1 MAKLTQFIPINMG
14 SLKNENLKK
23 EIQKEELEDMDVN
36 LPPQVDRFLGKLVD
50 QIKGYNL
57 PKKKEQLIVAKIIDA
72 LGMDRQQLMM
82 AISKIKKSGVLKK

>member
-1 MAKLTQFIPINMG
+1 MAKLIQFIPTNMG
-14 SLKNENLKK
+14 SLKKESVKK
-23 EIQKEELEDMDVN
+23 QSVNEELEDMDVT

-57 PKKKEQLIVAKIIDA
+57 PKKKEQVIVARIIDA

-82 AISKIKKSGVLKK
+82 AIAKIKKAGVLKK

>member
-1 MAKLTQFIPINMG
+1 MAKLIQFIPTNMG
-14 SLKNENLKK
+14 SLKKENVKK
-23 EIQKEELEDMDVN
+23 ENVNEELEDMDVN
-36 LPPQVDRFLGKLVD
+36 LPPQVDKFLTRLVD

-82 AISKIKKSGVLKK
+82 AIAKIKKAGVLKK

>member
-1 MAKLTQFIPINMG
+1 MAKLTQFIPIGMG
-14 SLKNENLKK
+14 SLKKENITNR
-23 EIQKEELEDMDVN
+23 IQKEELEDMDVS

-50 QIKGYNL
+50 QIKGYSL

-82 AISKIKKSGVLKK
+82 AIAKIKKSGVLKK